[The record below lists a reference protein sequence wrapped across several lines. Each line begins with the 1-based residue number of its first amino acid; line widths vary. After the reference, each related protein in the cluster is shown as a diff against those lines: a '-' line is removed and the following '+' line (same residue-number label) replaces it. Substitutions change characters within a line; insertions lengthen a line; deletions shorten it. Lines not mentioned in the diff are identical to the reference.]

1 MSEDCIVCSTELPED
16 NYVVNCGSTVP
27 HRICHGC
34 EFEWR
39 KRMPPTSTGR
49 AMSCPMCRVVEPR
62 PGNRSVASLTAELKL
77 MYQRQYPVAAVSRN
91 MTTGQIEWTNLP
103 AQLTVGAP
111 RVTPTPVARPALPP
125 FGGLFNDSP
134 VARAVLSTG
143 RPLVRVSRPKV
154 RCESGNTPCP
164 TRSPT
169 TRICKYPMGC
179 TKHVCRACNMCVSH
193 FVF

>member
-1 MSEDCIVCSTELPED
+1 MEDCAICSQGLPED

-39 KRMPPTSTGR
+39 KRMTPTSYGR
-49 AMSCPMCRVVEPR
+49 AMSCPMCRVVEPL
-62 PGNRSVASLTAELKL
+62 PGNRSVASLTKELAL
-77 MYQRQYPVAAVSRN
+77 MYQRQYGSRPAGRSLFDEPVSTA
-91 MTTGQIEWTNLP
+91 
-103 AQLTVGAP
+103 
-111 RVTPTPVARPALPP
+111 TPVARAT
-125 FGGLFNDSP
+125 
-134 VARAVLSTG
+134 LSTG
-143 RPLVRVSRPKV
+143 RPLVRVSRPKI

-179 TKHVCRACNMCVSH
+179 TKHVCRSCNMCVSH

>member
-1 MSEDCIVCSTELPED
+1 MRKNRAMEDCAICSQGLPED
-16 NYVVNCGSTVP
+16 NYLVNCGSTVP
-27 HRICHGC
+27 HRMCHGC

-39 KRMPPTSTGR
+39 KRMTPTSTGR

-62 PGNRSVASLTAELKL
+62 PGNRSVASLTKELAL
-77 MYQRQYPVAAVSRN
+77 MYQKQYARIT
-91 MTTGQIEWTNLP
+91 TTGWIHRDRLTP
-103 AQLTVGAP
+103 AQSEQIVQAFGAP
-111 RVTPTPVARPALPP
+111 GNSFPYRLSPSATATPVARAT
-125 FGGLFNDSP
+125 
-134 VARAVLSTG
+134 LSTG
-143 RPLVRVSRPKV
+143 RPVGRVSRPKV